1 MKELIDKLA
10 RGVIEYDLPVL
21 EVSVSEIEIKVHS
34 EKAYRNNFTV
44 FSSNG
49 VPLKGFV
56 YSTSEFII
64 IEDKVFEGEKA
75 IINYSVATD
84 YISDGDEV
92 NGEIYVVSN
101 GGEVN
106 IPVTIKVE
114 SISCTTSIGE
124 LKNLFHFA
132 NFVQMNYDEALTIF
146 KSKNFA
152 HIFLQDDFYLLSM
165 YEGLIKSTSI
175 EVAMEEFLVS
185 ANKKQPT
192 KIAIS
197 QNNKE
202 YDIITEDEGDT
213 IIISKENWG
222 YTNIDIVVKDEFIEV
237 SKNKITS
244 EDFAGSNYEFAFCI
258 KKDKLHAGNNYGV
271 IEFVTKT
278 QTERLTISAKRPA
291 TLSEINVSYDTSIKE
306 IYRKYID
313 FRVHRID
320 MDKWADGT
328 LDVIERMRSVSDKSV
343 FLKLL
348 QAQVCISKGME
359 KDSSWLLESAA
370 EELFESG
377 NKDEELYCY
386 YLYVRTIQKRNPEF
400 TAEMIEKIKSIYN
413 TKSDSWKILWI
424 LFYLD
429 ESFDNNLSI
438 KLARIKEKY
447 VQGMKSPLMYYE
459 AAAIFIQSPEFLRV
473 LDGFELQVLNFASR
487 EGIITKQLAMQIAE
501 LAMNTKVFNK
511 LLFSILAELYDMY
524 GTKHI
529 LMAIVGMLIKG
540 NKTDSKYFFWYE
552 EAVIEEIKLTSL
564 YEYFMYSLPEDY
576 NKPLPQ
582 LVVLYFGYNSGIS
595 NDKLA
600 VVYEN
605 LLIYKDD
612 MEQVYKANYGQVE
625 RFASKSLE
633 AGLIDEHF
641 ATIYKEVLKKA
652 MIIPEIANVFP
663 KLANTYFIKVE
674 QDNIKEIE
682 VVHKETKEVS
692 VYPVVNKKAYVQIY
706 TEDAAVIFVDV
717 NGVRYGKSVNCTK
730 VKLLDMEEYL
740 ELCLEINPD
749 DKNLILYMADRYLK
763 YREQPDKAIY
773 VLRQMVKLPDVRDEY
788 RIYVEREI
796 ISYYSTNYDFD
807 VVDEYLM
814 TVDGMNLLTKSR
826 VKLIELMIVRGL
838 YERAYEMMARF
849 GYSNIDAARVLRCGT
864 KLIESREYALDEL
877 LVNMVMY
884 AYRKGKYNEKVL
896 KYLSTYFQGAT
907 KELNDLWD
915 SCVAYDYHNRNLD
928 ESLIAS
934 ILFTGVCSNCIG
946 KVYESYYL
954 KGPNEK
960 IRRAYLFAKAYDYFV
975 KEKVVDQAVF
985 KYIEKDIILD
995 NPLHDICK
1003 LAYVKYKSTD
1013 DELTER
1019 QVEICRD
1026 IIFHMC
1032 SIGRYFNCY
1041 KKYEKY
1047 FSLPLMMQDKTI
1059 VEYHTNPNNHV
1070 TIHYHMG
1077 EDDTPGNQYM
1087 TKEMKDVCNG
1097 IFVMEFVVFYGEEI
1111 HYYITEESDGE
1122 QTITESAGLTLDDED
1137 AVKDVSRESRYTY
1150 LNDIMVAYEMKD
1162 NDTLEELA
1170 TEYVIKT
1177 ELLDMIFK
1185 IK

>member
-21 EVSVSEIEIKVHS
+21 EVSVSEIEIKVRS
-34 EKAYRNNFTV
+34 EKAYRSNFTV

-56 YSTSEFII
+56 YSTSEFIV
-64 IEDKVFEGEKA
+64 IEDKVFEGEEVT
-75 IINYSVATD
+75 INYSVATD
-84 YISDGDEV
+84 YINDGDEV

-106 IPVTIKVE
+106 IPVAIKVK

-132 NFVQMNYDEALTIF
+132 NLVQMNYEEALTIF

-165 YEGLIKSTSI
+165 YEGLIKSSSV
-175 EVAMEEFLVS
+175 EVAMEEFLVL

-192 KIAIS
+192 RIGIS
-197 QNNKE
+197 QNHKE
-202 YDIITEDEGDT
+202 YDNITEDEGDT
-213 IIISKENWG
+213 LIISKENWG

-291 TLSEINVSYDTSIKE
+291 TLSEINVCYATSIKD
-306 IYRKYID
+306 IYKKYID
-313 FRVHRID
+313 FRVRRID
-320 MDKWADGT
+320 MEKWADGT
-328 LDVIERMRSVSDKSV
+328 LDIIERMRSVSDKSV

-359 KDSSWLLESAA
+359 KDASWLLESAA

-377 NKDEELYCY
+377 NKDQELYCY

-400 TAEMIEKIKSIYN
+400 TEEMIEKIKSIYN
-413 TKSDSWKILWI
+413 TKNNSWKILWI

-501 LAMNTKVFNK
+501 LAMSTKAFNK

-600 VVYEN
+600 IVYAN
-605 LLIYKDD
+605 LITYKDE
-612 MEQVYKANYGQVE
+612 MEQVYKANYVQLE

-641 ATIYKEVLKKA
+641 SIIYKEVLKKA
-652 MIIPEIANVFP
+652 MIIPEVADVLP
-663 KLANTYFIKVE
+663 KLVNTYVIRVE
-674 QDNIKEIE
+674 RDDIKEIE
-682 VVHKETKEVS
+682 IVHKETKEVS

-706 TEDAAVIFVDV
+706 TEDAAVIFIDI
-717 NGVRYGKSVNCTK
+717 NGVRYGKSVNHTK
-730 VKLLDMEEYL
+730 LKLLNLEEYL
-740 ELCLEINPD
+740 ELCYEIKPED
-749 DKNLILYMADRYLK
+749 ENLILYMADRYLK
-763 YREQPDKAIY
+763 YREQPDKAIRT
-773 VLRQMVKLPDVRDEY
+773 LRHMVKLPNIRDEY

-814 TVDGMNLLTKSR
+814 TVDGMHLLTKAR
-826 VKLIELMIVRGL
+826 VNLIELMIVRGL
-838 YERAYEMMARF
+838 YERAYEMMAKF
-849 GYSNIDAARVLRCGT
+849 GYSNIDAARVLRCGS
-864 KLIESREYALDEL
+864 KLIEKNEFERDEL
-877 LVNMVMY
+877 LINMVMY
-884 AYRKGKYNEKVL
+884 AYRKGKYNENVL
-896 KYLSTYFQGAT
+896 KYLGAYFQGAT
-907 KELNDLWD
+907 KELNDLWV
-915 SCVAYDYHNRNLD
+915 SCEAYDYNDRNLD
-928 ESLIAS
+928 ENLIAS

-946 KVYESYYL
+946 KVYESYQH
-954 KGPNEK
+954 KGPSEK

-985 KYIEKDIILD
+985 KNIERDIMVD

-1026 IIFHMC
+1026 IIFYMC

-1047 FSLPLMMQDKTI
+1047 FSLPLLMQNKTI

-1077 EDDTPGNQYM
+1077 GDETSVNQYM

-1097 IFVMEFVVFYGEEI
+1097 IFMIEFVVFYGEEI
-1111 HYYITEESDGE
+1111 QYYITEESDGE

-1137 AVKDVSRESRYTY
+1137 AVKDVGRESRYTY
-1150 LNDIMVAYEMKD
+1150 LNDMMVAYEMKD
-1162 NDTLEELA
+1162 NDTLTELA
-1170 TEYVIKT
+1170 TEYVIKS